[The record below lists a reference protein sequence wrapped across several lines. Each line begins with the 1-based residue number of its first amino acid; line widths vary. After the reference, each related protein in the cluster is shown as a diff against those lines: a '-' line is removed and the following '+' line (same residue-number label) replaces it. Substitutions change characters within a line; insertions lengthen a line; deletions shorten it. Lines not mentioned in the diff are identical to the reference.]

1 MSSTR
6 PVFPVVFSLLLV
18 ACAATVAQAPP
29 TTLQSGA
36 SLVLVDV
43 VVTSK
48 AGLYRG

>member
-6 PVFPVVFSLLLV
+6 PVFPIFLISLLLV
-18 ACAATVAQAPP
+18 PAIAQQTPS

-48 AGLYRG
+48 GNRCRD